1 MPRYTSL
8 YEVRA
13 TGRSHCELVV
23 VNASISHAGRYVCY
37 ANSIESEEVSLSV
50 LATNVTGSQTSDVA
64 VGGDVVNYTCQI
76 SFYSNT
82 HWSFLSWSTA
92 VQSRV
97 SSSTNTDTID
107 LYISSIMVKI
117 PEGPATVNRTC
128 YVNYG
133 ALSSDYFWQ
142 SAVID
147 VSYCPKN
154 VEIVGARSSSTVAEG
169 TVLTCAGEAHPPPS
183 YQWTDAVSN
192 STVEGDTFVVAAMKY
207 HSLTCT
213 VTTNVTFAN
222 GTTETCGSSVH
233 FEVKGNSAES
243 VKTCHS
249 FPLWIAVIA
258 TAHSLHDIVVSRGA
272 NALFV

>member
-1 MPRYTSL
+1 MSAALACVLQRIVWRGVVWYT
-8 YEVRA
+8 
-13 TGRSHCELVV
+13 
-23 VNASISHAGRYVCY
+23 
-37 ANSIESEEVSLSV
+37 
-50 LATNVTGSQTSDVA
+50 ATNVTGSQTSDVA

-147 VSYCPKN
+147 VSCECKMLSILLFPRPYGRGNKRCF
-154 VEIVGARSSSTVAEG
+154 
-169 TVLTCAGEAHPPPS
+169 C
-183 YQWTDAVSN
+183 
-192 STVEGDTFVVAAMKY
+192 
-207 HSLTCT
+207 
-213 VTTNVTFAN
+213 
-222 GTTETCGSSVH
+222 SSV
-233 FEVKGNSAES
+233 SPS
-243 VKTCHS
+243 VR
-249 FPLWIAVIA
+249 P
-258 TAHSLHDIVVSRGA
+258 SRT
-272 NALFV
+272 